1 MVQVIHMQMM
11 FSVELR
17 ISSQNLEGQS
27 RMKIKI
33 MLLLTA
39 MLANVDCQ
47 DVQAQTKY
55 QLQDAA
61 GKVIDAELSSI
72 YGSAYSADFVYAFDS
87 LLASNR
93 DYSFLNPV
101 EDPYGTLKDCFIFVG
116 GPDGFHKNIVG
127 IYKDGHILWHSDTLK
142 CYAGL
147 NLFTT
152 RDLNNDGTVDLVF
165 KAGLEDGQLWI
176 FSWDGHVGT
185 RINAVNENG
194 ESVIDADVQQHYF
207 SFVDVE
213 GDGVWE
219 IQNNWTKDGSTSWS
233 WNGHEY
239 GHWSNTPNTSIAFPP
254 RNKID
259 IVATSLVNRQN
270 DTLFFEYQIFN
281 KPQSKQQVEDFRV
294 WCAAQHVLMLSTP
307 PYWSYFNKAGGGYG
321 WQTLVESH
329 TGHIYAGKTVT
340 GFSVKAKALCSIV
353 GFDSHGYNGIGWTKD
368 WTNDLQKTKLILKDQ
383 LENAYLGKTLG
394 PADPPS
400 PFVPLNFLD
409 TISNFTTQ
417 SRSLGW
423 IKDQVTTNKYL
434 GYFGS
439 AKSSLQQNNITSTR
453 TTLQQVLQDVNI
465 DSTSNLTSEAYALIR
480 YNTEYLL
487 AQLPTAPVAG
497 CNVKLVGS
505 SGSKLAG
512 GSLQYYEGSW
522 KDATNNNDGTFF
534 VNTTAKTLSLRMTYE
549 YGSQTKSN
557 VAVGPDTAVFQTVN
571 AQVKLQNSLGAPID
585 TGSVQYYAGAW
596 RNFGTTSNG
605 IAAKELLPANY
616 SFRITYA
623 YASKDKQQDIGAN
636 ATVVFQTVNASVQLQ
651 NSQGT
656 LIDQGVVQ
664 YYSGAWRDFGS
675 TTNGVANKELLPN
688 NYSFRMSYAY
698 ASKDKQQDIGT
709 NPTVVFQTVNAA
721 VQLQNSQGALIDQ
734 GTVQYYSGAWREF
747 GSTTNGV
754 ANKELLPNNYSFRM
768 TYAYA
773 SKDKQQ
779 DIGANPTVVF
789 QTVNATVQL
798 KNSLGNLIDQGTVQ
812 YYSGAWRAFGT
823 TVNGVANKELLPN
836 NYSFRMTNEYV
847 SLDKSQDLSTNST
860 VDFSTVLCTISV
872 KNAQNQSVDGAAAS
886 YYSGAW
892 RQIGNTV
899 GGQVTKELLPV
910 NLTFRV
916 KYGSQRQDKQQN
928 LSTNNV
934 VEFAVQ

>member
-1 MVQVIHMQMM
+1 MKKTFLVLLI
-11 FSVELR
+11 FSAI
-17 ISSQNLEGQS
+17 ISQPVASQPGRPYLNIE
-27 RMKIKI
+27 REIEAY
-33 MLLLTA
+33 LLQKYSKEYIVG
-39 MLANVDCQ
+39 VDPF
-47 DVQAQTKY
+47 DTLLVHVR
-55 QLQDAA
+55 DAA
-61 GKVIDAELSSI
+61 KDEE
-72 YGSAYSADFVYAFDS
+72 
-87 LLASNR
+87 
-93 DYSFLNPV
+93 FL
-101 EDPYGTLKDCFIFVG
+101 DPYGTLKGRMFFSAWQVDENDMAIPEAKEIYGFSINGSVLWDSGPLCTSG
-116 GPDGFHKNIVG
+116 GSYVLG
-127 IYKDGHILWHSDTLK
+127 SS
-142 CYAGL
+142 
-147 NLFTT
+147 
-152 RDLNNDGTVDLVF
+152 DLNRDGEVDVLVSVRD
-165 KAGLEDGQLWI
+165 ADRDIDYLSYLWI
-176 FSWDGHVGT
+176 FSWNGT
-185 RINAVNENG
+185 RARILNDVNPQTG
-194 ESVIDADVQQHYF
+194 QSVLLSGGDWYQLFDWQ
-207 SFVDVE
+207 
-213 GDGVWE
+213 GDGIME
-219 IQNNWTKDGSTSWS
+219 IWAFWDKENVLFPDSLMSTRPYVTYSYNGSL
-233 WNGHEY
+233 Y
-239 GHWSNTPNTSIAFPP
+239 GLWPNTVQIPSTTFLA
-254 RNKID
+254 N
-259 IVATSLVNRQN
+259 NR
-270 DTLFFEYQIFN
+270 L
-281 KPQSKQQVEDFRV
+281 
-294 WCAAQHVLMLSTP
+294 
-307 PYWSYFNKAGGGYG
+307 
-321 WQTLVESH
+321 
-329 TGHIYAGKTVT
+329 
-340 GFSVKAKALCSIV
+340 SVKASCWVAKNGLSFEYYYRWSNDPASLQKIRSIFLQDVDQEATMISPPVWLTLLPTKPFSAILWDLEDSQKRRMIAV
-353 GFDSHGYNGIGWTKD
+353 GQVAEGFGLKDTCLPAIVRYFVKGYAPSSAFWDDPEQTHTD
-368 WTNDLQKTKLILKDQ
+368 EEVRNDLLMNSVIGFTIAPKQSL
-383 LENAYLGKTLG
+383 
-394 PADPPS
+394 S
-400 PFVPLNFLD
+400 PFQSLNFLD

-417 SRSLGW
+417 SRTLGW
-423 IKDQVTTNKYL
+423 IKDQSTANKYL

-439 AKSSLQQNNITSTR
+439 AKTSLQQNNIASTR
-453 TTLQQVLQDVNI
+453 ATLQQVLQDANI
-465 DSTSNLTSEAYALIR
+465 DSTANITSEAYALIR

-487 AQLPTAPVAG
+487 AQLPTTPVAG

-549 YGSQTKSN
+549 YGTQTKSN
-557 VAVGPDTAVFQTVN
+557 VTVGPDTVVFQTVN
-571 AQVKLQNSLGAPID
+571 TQVKLQNSQGVAID

-916 KYGSQRQDKQQN
+916 KYGSQQQDKQQN